1 MDKIK
6 KFGGDAFYVQAD
18 VSIRDEVRDLLDKS
32 LTKYKHIDILVNNAG
47 ESKKAV
53 LGDLD
58 NWNYQFNNILMSS
71 VVTSD
76 EFLRIKSNSMR
87 KIVNISSIYGS
98 GLGSNTSYLAYGA
111 MKAAMNNLTV
121 NLAKLLGSK
130 TLVNAVAPG
139 YTLTPAWEVTSVLDD
154 KGVNMNTKIKR
165 LVYSEEIAATVT
177 MILKN
182 DAITGQII
190 TVDGG
195 ATLKDLY

>member
-1 MDKIK
+1 MNLKGKAAVVTGSSSGIGEAIALSLASEGVKVVVNSRKNVVGGVAGVDKIK

-53 LGDLD
+53 LGDLN

-87 KIVNISSIYGS
+87 KIVNISS
-98 GLGSNTSYLAYGA
+98 
-111 MKAAMNNLTV
+111 
-121 NLAKLLGSK
+121 
-130 TLVNAVAPG
+130 
-139 YTLTPAWEVTSVLDD
+139 
-154 KGVNMNTKIKR
+154 
-165 LVYSEEIAATVT
+165 
-177 MILKN
+177 
-182 DAITGQII
+182 
-190 TVDGG
+190 
-195 ATLKDLY
+195 